1 MTRREVIAIIIM
13 IVFGFSIIISI
24 PIILITL
31 GFSPYISVDHQEYGE
46 FIFNSSAIIDLN
58 IEIDVGNVDIKY
70 TYEPV
75 DYHARVDLNIEMIG
89 QNIPSKNYIDYF
101 DIEWNNSD
109 SSFTFTMELLA
120 ESEFDEII
128 WKKKDIDVIVTLNA
142 AILFNINTSI
152 IKEGDVSL
160 LVAPGINIDN
170 VEIYCEEG
178 NIFFDFRYCNIRGN
192 ITGIV
197 GVGNIDL
204 KAINVQYAQNSVWNL
219 TANFGGTGD
228 IYINITQNTTLTA
241 NITGYC
247 MTNQGEI
254 TLVYADKNPNV
265 GAMFTFFKSLGQRSP
280 ESSVIGFESKEEILP
295 SNGLWITRYIF
306 NSLDF
311 PAIGN
316 YNISLY
322 GYNEGSYLV
331 NLKND

>member
-1 MTRREVIAIIIM
+1 MARREIVAIIIM

-24 PIILITL
+24 PIFFITL
-31 GFSPYISVDHQEYGE
+31 GFSPYISIDHQEYRK
-46 FIFNSSAIIDLN
+46 FIFNSSTVIDLKL
-58 IEIDVGNVDIKY
+58 EIDVGNVDIKY
-70 TYEPV
+70 TYDPI

-89 QNIPSKNYIDYF
+89 QNIPSKNYSDYF
-101 DIEWNNSD
+101 DIEWDNTD

-120 ESEFDEII
+120 ESEFDDII
-128 WKKKDIDVIVTLNA
+128 WEKKDINLVVTLNP
-142 AILFNINTSI
+142 AILFNINTTI
-152 IKEGDVSL
+152 TKEGDVSL
-160 LVAPGINIDN
+160 LAPGITIDN
-170 VEIYCEEG
+170 VDIYCEEG
-178 NIFFDFRYCNIRGN
+178 NIYIDFIFCTIGGN

-219 TANFGGTGD
+219 TENFEGD

-247 MTNQGEI
+247 MTNEGVI
-254 TLVYADKNPNV
+254 TLVYTDKNTNV
-265 GAMFTFFKSLGQRSP
+265 GAMFTFFKSMGQRSP
-280 ESSVIGFESKEEILP
+280 EPITSVIGFEFKEEELP
-295 SNGLWITRYIF
+295 PNGLWITRYIF

-316 YNISLY
+316 YNISFY